1 MPLVEQ
7 ELLTLFYR
15 LFVVFVLLNLL
26 VLCEMFC
33 GSLLVFWSLY
43 CLYFFDL
50 RLLITYVDIFQHFV
64 RAGLHVNVYICSG
77 SSNHSV
83 FVLLSFFVL
92 SLCCLYF
99 FDLRILITPFVYS
112 NSSSEMPYLFA
123 MCMYPR
129 CTVCEFMATEIG
141 WKYYELQNIMPK
153 NLHQVICHILFFS
166 LSWYVHF
173 KSKENKRTH
182 PQSLF
187 CVLFIAFNQMKQHVL
202 NNNNFM
208 KEVPKRGK
216 HLSCY
221 LNVCQY

>member
-1 MPLVEQ
+1 VPLVEQ

-15 LFVVFVLLNLL
+15 FFVVFVLLNLL

-50 RLLITYVDIFQHFV
+50 RLLITYVDIFQHLV

-99 FDLRILITPFVYS
+99 FDLRILITPLVCVCVLAVQFA
-112 NSSSEMPYLFA
+112 SSWLHKL
-123 MCMYPR
+123 
-129 CTVCEFMATEIG
+129 VG
-141 WKYYELQNIMPK
+141 NIM
-153 NLHQVICHILFFS
+153 NC
-166 LSWYVHF
+166 
-173 KSKENKRTH
+173 RT
-182 PQSLF
+182 L
-187 CVLFIAFNQMKQHVL
+187 
-202 NNNNFM
+202 
-208 KEVPKRGK
+208 
-216 HLSCY
+216 
-221 LNVCQY
+221 CQKIYIR